1 MNVEA
6 LQIIELDA
14 ARAPAPMVD
23 HYIQLVRNSL
33 AECTADTA
41 EYANALLLKLE
52 HLASHQR
59 VHAIDSSQTQVY
71 LAPWLTIPSPSLRDA
86 AGSSTRGP
94 FDASCIE
101 RLPAVS
107 ASRCDERLIPRTP
120 CDRHGCDLPRPRIK
134 QVPTRLRL
142 HQPER
147 GALPPVGVVAPFS
160 HNKKGPVVWQLAR
173 RNTRPR
179 ASSVAA

>member
-41 EYANALLLKLE
+41 DTAEYANTLLLKLE

-86 AGSSTRGP
+86 A
-94 FDASCIE
+94 
-101 RLPAVS
+101 
-107 ASRCDERLIPRTP
+107 
-120 CDRHGCDLPRPRIK
+120 
-134 QVPTRLRL
+134 
-142 HQPER
+142 
-147 GALPPVGVVAPFS
+147 
-160 HNKKGPVVWQLAR
+160 
-173 RNTRPR
+173 
-179 ASSVAA
+179 

>member
-33 AECTADTA
+33 PECTASTA

-52 HLASHQR
+52 HLASNQR
-59 VHAIDSSQTQVY
+59 VGSIDSNQAQVY

-86 AGSSTRGP
+86 A
-94 FDASCIE
+94 
-101 RLPAVS
+101 
-107 ASRCDERLIPRTP
+107 
-120 CDRHGCDLPRPRIK
+120 
-134 QVPTRLRL
+134 
-142 HQPER
+142 
-147 GALPPVGVVAPFS
+147 
-160 HNKKGPVVWQLAR
+160 
-173 RNTRPR
+173 
-179 ASSVAA
+179 